1 MIGSTDERGTITLVF
16 MEEISWSIQFVKH
29 HNTNWYS
36 LKDICSLLEVK
47 GWTSVVAS
55 HIATKNKKMFSFV
68 AKPGYV
74 INLTGIFELRIIM
87 NISKEIIRPY
97 LTNTFNL
104 KRFIFI
110 TSLASEVIKIKLIIY
125 RITSN

>member
-16 MEEISWSIQFVKH
+16 MEEISWSIRFVKH
-29 HNTNWYS
+29 HNTSWYS

-47 GWTSVVAS
+47 GSSSVVAS
-55 HIATKNKKMFSFV
+55 HIVTKNKKMFSFV
-68 AKPGYV
+68 AKHSYV

-87 NISKEIIRPY
+87 NISNEIIRPY

-104 KRFIFI
+104 ERFIFI
-110 TSLASEVIKIKLIIY
+110 TSITSEVIKIKLIIY

>member
-16 MEEISWSIQFVKH
+16 MEEISWSIRFVKH
-29 HNTNWYS
+29 HNTSWYS

-47 GWTSVVAS
+47 GSTSVFAS
-55 HIATKNKKMFSFV
+55 HIATKNKKCSHSLQNPAMS
-68 AKPGYV
+68 
-74 INLTGIFELRIIM
+74 L
-87 NISKEIIRPY
+87 IRPY

-104 KRFIFI
+104 ERFIFI
-110 TSLASEVIKIKLIIY
+110 TSIASEVIKIKLIIY